1 MNAAEEKYLLSL
13 IPEEGITAPEL
24 GLLISTSSDP
34 NVRRAKAWRK
44 LPLPGASIALT
55 KQAAR
60 SVSHDM
66 RVPFVT
72 KRMVHL

>member
-44 LPLPGASIALT
+44 LRQLSDRGLVKKTFDNMNTP
-55 KQAAR
+55 
-60 SVSHDM
+60 
-66 RVPFVT
+66 
-72 KRMVHL
+72 VHRWKKVVQ

>member
-24 GLLISTSSDP
+24 GLLISPSSDP

-44 LPLPGASIALT
+44 LRQLSDRGLVKKTFDNMNTP
-55 KQAAR
+55 
-60 SVSHDM
+60 
-66 RVPFVT
+66 
-72 KRMVHL
+72 VHRWKKVVQ